1 MSKFG
6 DYWAAQCGN
15 PRGIVGK
22 IMTWAMNR
30 ANNVMYHGIIDNM
43 KLSKNM
49 RILDVGFG
57 NGYLEKLIYKEVQ
70 CSIYGIDISEDM
82 VKVASKNNKKGIAN
96 GDIALL
102 VGDCCELTFE
112 NNSFDIVT
120 TMNTIYFWKDTIQG
134 LQEIYRVLK
143 EKGVFYNAVLT
154 KESLDKVF
162 YTKNGFKKFEQK
174 EYVEMGKQVG
184 FKNISFKNLGKEY
197 GLLIIYEK

>member
-6 DYWAAQCGN
+6 DYWAVQCGN

-49 RILDVGFG
+49 RMLDVGFG

-112 NNSFDIVT
+112 NNSFDVVT
-120 TMNTIYFWKDTIQG
+120 TMNTIYFWKDTYVNNENEGKPSIFVK
-134 LQEIYRVLK
+134 II
-143 EKGVFYNAVLT
+143 EKFGA
-154 KESLDKVF
+154 
-162 YTKNGFKKFEQK
+162 GFKYQFDYNTYKDLFVK
-174 EYVEMGKQVG
+174 AGYSSVEYKLVRGKIPCAIAVIT
-184 FKNISFKNLGKEY
+184 KL
-197 GLLIIYEK
+197 

>member
-102 VGDCCELTFE
+102 VGDCCELIFE
-112 NNSFDIVT
+112 NNSFDVVT
-120 TMNTIYFWKDTIQG
+120 TMNTIYFWKDTYVNNENEGKPSIFVK
-134 LQEIYRVLK
+134 II
-143 EKGVFYNAVLT
+143 EKFGA
-154 KESLDKVF
+154 
-162 YTKNGFKKFEQK
+162 GFKYQFDYNTYKDLFVK
-174 EYVEMGKQVG
+174 AGYSSVEYKLVRGKIPCAIAVIT
-184 FKNISFKNLGKEY
+184 KL
-197 GLLIIYEK
+197 